1 MGIRPAADRRAP
13 AHDVPWVGDPTPTLE
28 VPMLFLV
35 IAKDGT
41 DPEAPARRQ
50 QVREAHLDGARKL
63 AEAGTMHMGGALL
76 DDAGTMIGSA
86 IVLEAE
92 DEVAARAL
100 LEADIYHRGGVWRSY
115 EIYRFRRAV

>member
-1 MGIRPAADRRAP
+1 
-13 AHDVPWVGDPTPTLE
+13 
-28 VPMLFLV
+28 MLYLV

-50 QVREAHLDGARKL
+50 QVREAHLEGARRL
-63 AEAGTMHMGGALL
+63 TEAGTMQVGGALL

-92 DEVAARAL
+92 DEAAVRRL

-115 EIYRFRRAV
+115 EIYPFRRAV